1 MTGAAVVAVLDKF
14 EMCLSSL
21 VGLLGGAF
29 LLPARLLPQP
39 WERFCFET
47 LCWSLGAFDLPWYI
61 L

>member
-1 MTGAAVVAVLDKF
+1 MAVLDKF
-14 EMCLSSL
+14 EICLSSP

-47 LCWSLGAFDLPWYI
+47 LCWSLSAFEYLSWYI